1 MGDLAPVSGSV
12 LVTRPGSATFVVLT
26 VAAHVP
32 CRDGRQRDQRQ
43 GDDHDGWPTRHECFV
58 PDASVSVTATETAES
73 DENHASGRSLGSLLL
88 FTEAGISADVAL
100 GPSQASRLARKA
112 KLVREWTRPTRLDL
126 AQARVYGAIR
136 AIMLVPLPGFE
147 A

>member
-1 MGDLAPVSGSV
+1 M
-12 LVTRPGSATFVVLT
+12 
-26 VAAHVP
+26 
-32 CRDGRQRDQRQ
+32 DQACAQ
-43 GDDHDGWPTRHECFV
+43 
-58 PDASVSVTATETAES
+58 

-100 GPSQASRLARKA
+100 GPSQASRLAPKD

-136 AIMLVPLPGFE
+136 AIKLIPLPGFE
-147 A
+147 PGFPP